1 MIDVSDILDALRW
14 HADIGCDEAVGDEP
28 MDWAAFSARPA
39 AARPAP
45 AGALPPGA
53 TRAPARPDAAR
64 APASGMMS
72 HPAAQGGAP
81 AGAPGSAYASSQAGR
96 PADLPLG
103 ASEAGASARARAA
116 EAKTLEELEA
126 ALRAFDGCPLKA
138 TAMNTVFADGNP
150 AASVM
155 LIGEAPGEDE
165 DRLGKP
171 FVGVSGRLLDRMLAQ
186 IGLDRGQ
193 VYITNI
199 LPWRPPGNRSPTQAE
214 IAACLPFLE
223 RHVALIGPKVIVPL
237 GGTSAKTLLNRP
249 DGITR
254 LRGQWKEYTAPGL
267 PAPVPVLPMLHP
279 AYLLRNPIAKREAW
293 RDMLVLRQKID
304 EWQPRPE

>member
-28 MDWAAFSARPA
+28 MDWAAFSARSA
-39 AARPAP
+39 MARPAP

-53 TRAPARPDAAR
+53 ARAPARPDAGR
-64 APASGMMS
+64 PPASGMMS
-72 HPAAQGGAP
+72 HPAASHSASP
-81 AGAPGSAYASSQAGR
+81 AGSPAGSHAGH
-96 PADLPLG
+96 PAGVPLG

-116 EAKTLEELEA
+116 EARTLEELEA

-150 AASVM
+150 AAGVM

-214 IAACLPFLE
+214 IAACLPFLD
-223 RHVALIGPKVIVPL
+223 RHVALIAPKVIVPL

-254 LRGQWKEYTAPGL
+254 LRGQWKEYAAPGL
-267 PAPVPVLPMLHP
+267 AAPVPVLPMLHP

-304 EWQPRPE
+304 EWQARTA